1 MIEGD
6 WSSDVCSSDLVEI
19 KMGLIMG
26 GKPAVAGTI
35 EVRAGDW
42 VEPGQTLLNT
52 ETGKG
57 NRPFKS
63 MVSGRIT
70 RICVEEGSQIRTGD
84 VLFEYEEADGGNGT
98 DGRESGGAEHAG
110 DGQDIKRMDTD
121 VAVIGGGPGGYVTA
135 LYAAGRGLRVVLI
148 EKDQLGGTCLDRKST
163 RLNSSHPLSSRMPSS
178 A

>member
-1 MIEGD
+1 M
-6 WSSDVCSSDLVEI
+6 EI

-98 DGRESGGAEHAG
+98 D
-110 DGQDIKRMDTD
+110 
-121 VAVIGGGPGGYVTA
+121 AVT
-135 LYAAGRGLRVVLI
+135 
-148 EKDQLGGTCLDRKST
+148 
-163 RLNSSHPLSSRMPSS
+163 
-178 A
+178 